1 MTGALHTHVLLEIQT
16 TVIIQVFIPH
26 LVTVVLASEFLDNL
40 KEQVVETAVAHAN
53 AGLLAHNVDGN
64 LAPDGRERFVNTVM
78 GRSTMISALALD
90 AFMVNDAAALAAL
103 VKITLTATPFP
114 SGNSRRW
121 KVSSS
126 TLLMQSLGSVVLL
139 NA

>member
-1 MTGALHTHVLLEIQT
+1 MKKKKKKGVALPISEDLLVLLFQEKT
-16 TVIIQVFIPH
+16 RLKVI
-26 LVTVVLASEFLDNL
+26 
-40 KEQVVETAVAHAN
+40 
-53 AGLLAHNVDGN
+53 
-64 LAPDGRERFVNTVM
+64 
-78 GRSTMISALALD
+78 
-90 AFMVNDAAALAAL
+90 
-103 VKITLTATPFP
+103 KITLTATPFP

>member
-1 MTGALHTHVLLEIQT
+1 MIKPQKMFKQKMKGVAFPISEGVPVLLFQEKNRLK
-16 TVIIQVFIPH
+16 VI
-26 LVTVVLASEFLDNL
+26 
-40 KEQVVETAVAHAN
+40 
-53 AGLLAHNVDGN
+53 
-64 LAPDGRERFVNTVM
+64 
-78 GRSTMISALALD
+78 
-90 AFMVNDAAALAAL
+90 
-103 VKITLTATPFP
+103 KITLTATPFP